1 MTRNIL
7 LYGGT
12 LLVGI
17 FLPQVF
23 PTYQT
28 QISYM
33 WLMVVFAL
41 TWDIVGGR
49 MGYNSFG
56 NIIFFGIGMYA
67 AAMVQ
72 QELYFD
78 IGEFEVIVDQVNTR
92 LSSAQYLGGLALGMA
107 VGAALCVATALVLG
121 SALLSMRGHYFAICT
136 LGLGVAV
143 GEAAGGI
150 EYIGAGSGMTAPLFP
165 DALGAKGLF
174 YSYFY
179 FTLAA
184 VTFLCLNWL
193 YSTRFGLAINAIRD
207 DEDKAE
213 AMGLPTT
220 RYKTIAWCISAF
232 FLSFAGAAFGHLNLF
247 IDPLDVAFPGAT
259 FGVWMVLMAILGG
272 KGTMWG
278 PVIGAVIFHI
288 TQEFFWITLFGWQ
301 RVAMGVLIVIIVVAF
316 PLGILGWFR
325 ERWPELFGETVTAA
339 AGDDEEGAGA

>member
-1 MTRNIL
+1 MTRDIL
-7 LYGGT
+7 LYGGIV
-12 LLVGI
+12 LVGI
-17 FLPQVF
+17 FLPLAF
-23 PTYQT
+23 PAFQT
-28 QISYM
+28 QIAYL
-33 WLMVVFAL
+33 WLMVIFAL

-56 NIIFFGIGMYA
+56 NIVFFGISMYT

-72 QELYFD
+72 QELYVD
-78 IGEFEVIVDQVNTR
+78 IGLFEGITDQVNTR
-92 LSSAQYLGGLALGMA
+92 LSSVQYLGGLALGMA
-107 VGAALCVATALVLG
+107 VGAAICVATALILG

-136 LGLGVAV
+136 LGLAVAV

-150 EYIGAGSGMTAPLFP
+150 EYIGAGAGMTAPLFP

-174 YSYFY
+174 FSYFY
-179 FTLAA
+179 FCLAV
-184 VTFLCLNWL
+184 VTFLSLRWL

-220 RYKTIAWCISAF
+220 RYKIIAWCISAF
-232 FLSFAGAAFGHLNLF
+232 FLSFAGAAFGHLTLF

-278 PVIGAVIFHI
+278 PVVGAVIFHI

-301 RVAMGVLIVIIVVAF
+301 RVAMGVLIVVIVVAF
-316 PLGILGWFR
+316 PLGIIGWVR
-325 ERWPELFGETVTAA
+325 ERWPERFGETVTATA
-339 AGDDEEGAGA
+339 SQDAEGEA